1 MGFADKHTSCS
12 GLLTLTKKGFPG
24 ACSSSHPQ
32 DGFPITATTPFHFVL
47 LWMGW
52 PTTPSSESGVS

>member
-32 DGFPITATTPFHFVL
+32 DGFPITATTPISFCFTLDGMAHHA
-47 LWMGW
+47 
-52 PTTPSSESGVS
+52 EQ